1 MKIIFYFD
9 RNFNFCF
16 VGPEAIRAVNV
27 FYYLTYEG
35 AVNLDSI
42 TNPTDRAAIETQIR
56 NFGQAP
62 SQLLTEPH
70 PPRNSAMTLVS
81 QTQVIFYFNHFFIYF
96 RPQRCIMCK
105 YYSLTSSVSL

>member
-1 MKIIFYFD
+1 MVINNEVSNNRYCVLFQPFTNLIFS
-9 RNFNFCF
+9 
-16 VGPEAIRAVNV
+16 GPEAIRAVNV

-35 AVNLDSI
+35 AVNLDTI

-70 PPRNSAMTLVS
+70 PPRNSAMTLVR
-81 QTQVIFYFNHFFIYF
+81 I
-96 RPQRCIMCK
+96 
-105 YYSLTSSVSL
+105 L

>member
-1 MKIIFYFD
+1 MAYYDRDRLFYY
-9 RNFNFCF
+9 NFKFL
-16 VGPEAIRAVNV
+16 GPEAIRAVNV

-70 PPRNSAMTLVS
+70 PPRNSAMTLVRKS
-81 QTQVIFYFNHFFIYF
+81 KIYICLNYFVFVILDSND
-96 RPQRCIMCK
+96 
-105 YYSLTSSVSL
+105 V

>member
-1 MKIIFYFD
+1 M
-9 RNFNFCF
+9 
-16 VGPEAIRAVNV
+16 NV

-42 TNPTDRAAIETQIR
+42 TDPTDRAAIETQIR
-56 NFGQAP
+56 NFGQTP

-81 QTQVIFYFNHFFIYF
+81 SCLVHILIRSCPFVLDSDDVQCV
-96 RPQRCIMCK
+96 
-105 YYSLTSSVSL
+105 SSEFCASKAQNSILRSF

>member
-1 MKIIFYFD
+1 MDINRKVCWKRIAFD
-9 RNFNFCF
+9 GARTRIDL
-16 VGPEAIRAVNV
+16 GPEAMRAVNV

-70 PPRNSAMTLVS
+70 PPRNSAMTLV
-81 QTQVIFYFNHFFIYF
+81 
-96 RPQRCIMCK
+96 R
-105 YYSLTSSVSL
+105 